1 MSGITSDKSW
11 INNLILVEKEEEY
24 YIGELARTQCEI
36 KHFITEQ
43 GNLKNINNILLLIKA
58 VLPLISEKKDE
69 DIILGIG
76 VPISTS
82 IERMKIL
89 SSKLKGEIKIKIK
102 NDATKDII
110 EITKVIK
117 KVFIMPESYG
127 TYYKVGSSF
136 KEKTAIDAIVIS
148 LDLITEIMTIYN
160 GNLMRNSSRN
170 LIDASCFALLNKIAT
185 SLQQQ
190 TNNIVHPTS
199 ILQNI
204 RENQNNI
211 VIAGKTYDISQVKNH
226 FIRLISAEILD
237 NLMDVIN
244 NLPLDAKID
253 YYIITGEWMSLF
265 WTEIEIAILEKNLI
279 GDFNF
284 DRIIKVKEPAFA
296 NAIGFELM
304 IKEKLKKLETNE

>member
-1 MSGITSDKSW
+1 
-11 INNLILVEKEEEY
+11 
-24 YIGELARTQCEI
+24 
-36 KHFITEQ
+36 
-43 GNLKNINNILLLIKA
+43 
-58 VLPLISEKKDE
+58 
-69 DIILGIG
+69 
-76 VPISTS
+76 
-82 IERMKIL
+82 
-89 SSKLKGEIKIKIK
+89 
-102 NDATKDII
+102 
-110 EITKVIK
+110 
-117 KVFIMPESYG
+117 MPESYG

-253 YYIITGEWMSLF
+253 YYIITGDWMSLF